1 MLEGFL
7 ALPIWLIALI
17 SIGVPIVIVIP
28 VVKLILSTR
37 IRNEGDDTEGLV
49 AVFGFIGTVF
59 ALLLAFVIVNVWNDQ
74 VSAQDTLFAE
84 TTTLKFVI
92 EEAQSFDPK
101 LAPIMKGLTLN
112 YLDAVSKY
120 EVDARAPSGGD
131 PRAEAAFRKIIDAF
145 KFLKESLEG
154 NDDLASEAAVV
165 VDQATRLIFN
175 RADRVSRASGSL
187 NGMTTLICII
197 LALLTVLSMALLPA
211 PSRRWVKWVQALG
224 VATAVGLVMSLVFYI
239 SSDAYSQE
247 VEHEQIDLLEQLFEK
262 PALK

>member
-1 MLEGFL
+1 
-7 ALPIWLIALI
+7 
-17 SIGVPIVIVIP
+17 
-28 VVKLILSTR
+28 
-37 IRNEGDDTEGLV
+37 
-49 AVFGFIGTVF
+49 
-59 ALLLAFVIVNVWNDQ
+59 
-74 VSAQDTLFAE
+74 
-84 TTTLKFVI
+84 
-92 EEAQSFDPK
+92 
-101 LAPIMKGLTLN
+101 MKQT
-112 YLDAVSKY
+112 
-120 EVDARAPSGGD
+120 
-131 PRAEAAFRKIIDAF
+131 
-145 KFLKESLEG
+145 LEG

-165 VDQATRLIFN
+165 VDQAQQLIFN

-262 PALK
+262 SAPK